1 MSPVQHV
8 SRYRAQ
14 VTLILF
20 FVLAGSLSHT
30 NAQQPQTVRQ
40 GVYTKEQAARG
51 AAIYRERCVT
61 CHGDTLA
68 GRIGPPLTG
77 DDFIVNWQSQPL
89 AELAIKI
96 RSTMPQG
103 SSSKLSAAQTADVVA
118 YILQVGKFPVGRA
131 ELSADEEV
139 QRQIAWPAGL
149 VARKAPSAA
158 PLVSFPPAGNL
169 AQLMRGVLFPSS
181 NLIFTV
187 QTVDPGAVKP
197 QNSTTDATAGG
208 GFNFAIWGGGVYSAW
223 DTIDYAAIALAESAP
238 LLLTPGRRCE
248 NGKPVPVNDP
258 EWIKFTQEL
267 ATAARASY
275 RASQT
280 RNQEKVSDSTND
292 LNDACLNCHVAYRDK
307 RLPNTDAI
315 DPVNKSLRCAK

>member
-1 MSPVQHV
+1 MSPAQHV

-14 VTLILF
+14 VMAILF
-20 FVLAGSLSHT
+20 LVLAGSLSHT
-30 NAQQPQTVRQ
+30 NAQQPPTVRQ
-40 GVYTKEQAARG
+40 GVYTQEQAARG

-61 CHGDTLA
+61 CHGDSLG

-89 AELAIKI
+89 SELAIKI
-96 RSTMPQG
+96 QSTMPQG
-103 SSSKLSAAQTADVVA
+103 SPAKLTATQTADVVA
-118 YILQVGKFPVGRA
+118 YILQAGKFPAGRA
-131 ELSADEEV
+131 ELSADEGA
-139 QRQIAWPAGL
+139 QRQIAWPASM
-149 VARKAPSAA
+149 VATKASTATGA
-158 PLVSFPPAGNL
+158 VSFPPAGNL

-197 QNSTTDATAGG
+197 QTSTTDATAGG
-208 GFNFAIWGGGVYSAW
+208 GFNTAIWGGGVYSAW
-223 DTIDYAAIALAESAP
+223 DTIDYAAVALAESAP

-267 ATAARASY
+267 ANAARASY

-292 LNDACLNCHVAYRDK
+292 LNDACLNCHLAYRDK
-307 RLPNTDAI
+307 RLPNTEAI
-315 DPVNKSLRCAK
+315 DPVNKSLRCVK